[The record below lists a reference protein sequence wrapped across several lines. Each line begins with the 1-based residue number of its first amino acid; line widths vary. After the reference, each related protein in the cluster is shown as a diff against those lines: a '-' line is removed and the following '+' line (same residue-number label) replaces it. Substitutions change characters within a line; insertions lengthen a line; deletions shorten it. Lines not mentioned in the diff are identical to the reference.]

1 MIAHS
6 HPLIDLSLVIFPDL
20 VEERGWLVCFVYLVL
35 MSVCIYTIF
44 SIFLGA
50 SWEGTQRGDV
60 EWLEW
65 LDGDC
70 FGREMRE

>member
-1 MIAHS
+1 MFCVSCVDEHLYAFI
-6 HPLIDLSLVIFPDL
+6 P
-20 VEERGWLVCFVYLVL
+20 C
-35 MSVCIYTIF
+35 F